1 MVLQVRAQPTDY
13 SNLEEL
19 LKLAKEK
26 LEQTKPDYAYS
37 NITLDQFANPLTNMT
52 LNQEQI
58 KEVEAG
64 HDVIL
69 NQCVQRVGVKEDPGK
84 LCDAFADYLL
94 SKCKRFDNL
103 LVFCV
108 NGLLGQYEL
117 TRNFQ
122 LS

>member
-52 LNQEQI
+52 LNQE
-58 KEVEAG
+58 
-64 HDVIL
+64 
-69 NQCVQRVGVKEDPGK
+69 P
-84 LCDAFADYLL
+84 
-94 SKCKRFDNL
+94 
-103 LVFCV
+103 
-108 NGLLGQYEL
+108 
-117 TRNFQ
+117 
-122 LS
+122 